1 MYFPYGDPD
10 YDENDYEELSQEELC
25 RLKDDYSNEVP
36 TAESR
41 NR

>member
-1 MYFPYGDPD
+1 MYFPYGDPEE
-10 YDENDYEELSQEELC
+10 YENDYEELTPEELC
-25 RLKDDYSNEVP
+25 RLQDDYSNEVP